1 MCCSITNFH
10 LTTYMYATSIT
21 PDQPMHPCSAIL
33 VYTGCL
39 LSVGTSKIL
48 SVIRVDCDETVQVDR
63 DLSRL
68 HGSYGHFLF
77 RTAHIHVHVISFQKK
92 KTTKKNITYIIP
104 KLILENL
111 PKYEISLLLVI
122 CIQFNPCHATHFK
135 LSANQITLSRLL
147 TKFPYSEWQRVQNII
162 SRLLQK
168 PTDIDLHC
176 L

>member
-1 MCCSITNFH
+1 MCCSIMNFH

-48 SVIRVDCDETVQVDR
+48 SVIRVDCDQTVQVDR

-68 HGSYGHFLF
+68 HGSYGQFLF
-77 RTAHIHVHVISFQKK
+77 RTAHIHVPVISFQKK
-92 KTTKKNITYIIP
+92 KKNNKKTITYIIS
-104 KLILENL
+104 KLILENI
-111 PKYEISLLLVI
+111 PKSEISLLLVI
-122 CIQFNPCHATHFK
+122 CIQFNSCHATHFK

-147 TKFPYSEWQRVQNII
+147 TKFP
-162 SRLLQK
+162 
-168 PTDIDLHC
+168 
-176 L
+176 